1 MKKKYYIYIFII
13 LVVFGLFNIGIG
25 IFKSPKKN
33 KNSNKEYDESKII
46 INNDQKDIIELL
58 ERYDSSNYRL
68 TIYYTVNNKDK
79 NVLIEYN
86 NNIEKITVD
95 GNYYYADYTNKI
107 YYNNAG
113 KDSITQERFM
123 SLLLDVFRTGMI
135 VSQSKDNKNIYTFSL
150 NKNILNKLVNTSNSY
165 PYLNN
170 SLVSNS
176 SEYKNSHI
184 VFINDATYDALN
196 IMVYVNDKQIVMF
209 NLYDYGKVENISLP
223 N

>member
-13 LVVFGLFNIGIG
+13 LVVFGLFNIAIG

-46 INNDQKDIIELL
+46 INNVQKDIIGLL

-95 GNYYYADYTNKI
+95 GNSYYADYTNKI

-135 VSQSKDNKNIYTFSL
+135 VSQSEDNKNIYTFSL